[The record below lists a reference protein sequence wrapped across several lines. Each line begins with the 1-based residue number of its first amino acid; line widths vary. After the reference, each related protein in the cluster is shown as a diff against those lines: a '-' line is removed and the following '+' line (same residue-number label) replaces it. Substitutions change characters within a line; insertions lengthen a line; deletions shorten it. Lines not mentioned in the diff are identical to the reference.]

1 MEARSYY
8 GVLEMPRTRR
18 RRQRAGER
26 TDDLFLRPSPRPPG
40 PFLVAAPLA
49 STATLPAPPA
59 AATRA
64 PATPVPE
71 SPVSRLTREVGRAE
85 ERGRADEALALLD
98 DELKTQPEAVDLL
111 VLRATVLGRQRRLA
125 DAEADLRRAVRL
137 APGHGQAL
145 MDLGLLLW
153 RKGLAAEAAE
163 ALDRAAAHQPRN
175 PIAFNYLAEALN
187 QAGQPENAVVALE
200 RSLALDPRQPRVF
213 YLMGRVLD
221 RLRRPDEARVA
232 YRRAQELTGR

>member
-1 MEARSYY
+1 
-8 GVLEMPRTRR
+8 MPRTRR

-49 STATLPAPPA
+49 SAATLPVPSAPAGAARASAPPI
-59 AATRA
+59 
-64 PATPVPE
+64 PE
-71 SPVSRLTREVGRAE
+71 TAVLRLTREVSRAE
-85 ERGRADEALALLD
+85 ERGRADEALALLG
-98 DELKTQPEAVDLL
+98 EALGSQPEAVDLL
-111 VLRATVLGRQRRLA
+111 VLRAAVLGRQRRLA
-125 DAEADLRRAVRL
+125 DAETDLRRAVRL
-137 APGHGQAL
+137 APGNGQAL
-145 MDLGLLLW
+145 LDLGLLLW

-200 RSLALDPRQPRVF
+200 RSLALDPRQPRAF